1 VIKREVKANPVPKN
15 LNRKSL
21 ADIENDKLS
30 RRKATVEAIR
40 KDYEENPKKRFDLV
54 TAALPSA

>member
-1 VIKREVKANPVPKN
+1 